1 MKSDKGFVIGSIYLI
16 FVVLAIGILALTI
29 SVGNNAKYVDSLVF
43 KDSAYYFAD
52 YGMNKAKSEIDIM
65 IGSKTDEELR
75 AYYEDK
81 DLFVNHV
88 NKDLFENDVN
98 TLLSGIF
105 NNELG
110 EQANLRALKVTIE
123 ESGENFL
130 IKSIATYRGRSLNT
144 DYTKRLAVRAVYEVK
159 LVEAEGANY
168 VVVKGLTY
176 GNTTEVKE

>member
-1 MKSDKGFVIGSIYLI
+1 MKSDKGVVIGSIYLI

-29 SVGNNAKYVDSLVF
+29 SVSNNAKYVDSLVF

-52 YGMNKAKSEIDIM
+52 YGMNKAKSEVDIM

-75 AYYEDK
+75 AYYDHK
-81 DLFVNHV
+81 HLFV
-88 NKDLFENDVN
+88 NDVN
-98 TLLSGIF
+98 TLLTGIF

-110 EQANLRALKVTIE
+110 EQPNLQTLTVTIE
-123 ESGENFL
+123 DSGENFL

-144 DYTKRLAVRAVYEVK
+144 DYTKRLAVRVVYEVE
-159 LVEAEGANY
+159 LVEAEG
-168 VVVKGLTY
+168 VIVKGLTY

>member
-1 MKSDKGFVIGSIYLI
+1 MKSDKGVVIGSIYLI

-52 YGMNKAKSEIDIM
+52 YGMNKAKSEVDIM

-81 DLFVNHV
+81 DSFV
-88 NKDLFENDVN
+88 NDVN

-105 NNELG
+105 SNELG
-110 EQANLRALKVTIE
+110 EQANRLALEVTIE
-123 ESGENFL
+123 DSGENFL
-130 IKSIATYRGRSLNT
+130 IKSIATYGGRSLNT

-159 LVEAEGANY
+159 LVEAEGGNY
-168 VVVKGLTY
+168 VIVKGLTY

>member
-1 MKSDKGFVIGSIYLI
+1 MKSDKGVVIGSIYLI

-52 YGMNKAKSEIDIM
+52 YGMNKAKSEVDIM

-75 AYYEDK
+75 AYYDHK
-81 DLFVNHV
+81 HRFV
-88 NKDLFENDVN
+88 NDVN
-98 TLLSGIF
+98 TLLTGIF

-110 EQANLRALKVTIE
+110 EQANLRALTVTIE
-123 ESGENFL
+123 DSGENFL

-144 DYTKRLAVRAVYEVK
+144 DYTKRLAVRAVYEVE

>member
-1 MKSDKGFVIGSIYLI
+1 MKSDKGVVIGSIYLI

-52 YGMNKAKSEIDIM
+52 YGMNKAKSEVDIM

-75 AYYEDK
+75 AYYDHK
-81 DLFVNHV
+81 HLFV
-88 NKDLFENDVN
+88 NDVN

-110 EQANLRALKVTIE
+110 EQANLQDLMVTIE
-123 ESGENFL
+123 DSGENFL